1 MRLVLWFLGFAGLC
15 LGAWMLWGAA
25 LERALTG
32 ESGQALVKGPAA
44 GFVGVALLWADLL
57 LPIPSTVVMSAL
69 GWKYGAGIGGLL
81 ASLGSVLAGLTGYG
95 LCRMIG
101 ETAARKLLGAKDYET
116 GHRLF
121 ERGGGWIVALSR
133 ALPILP
139 EALACVAG
147 MVRMPFRSFFV
158 ALLCGS
164 LPMGFLFAAI
174 GAAGRE
180 APAWTLGLNLVL
192 PGILWFVA
200 RRFVRSG
207 LAR

>member
-1 MRLVLWFLGFAGLC
+1 MRLVLWFLGFAVLC
-15 LGAWMLWGAA
+15 LGAWLLWGAS
-25 LERALTG
+25 LERALAG

-44 GFVGVALLWADLL
+44 GLVGVGLLWADLL

-69 GWKYGAGIGGLL
+69 GWRYGAVIGGLL
-81 ASLGSVLAGLTGYG
+81 ATLGSVLAGLTGYG

-101 ETAARKLLGAKDYET
+101 ETAARKLLGERDYET

-147 MVRMPFRSFFV
+147 LVRMPFLGFFV

-164 LPMGFLFAAI
+164 LPMGFLFAVI

-180 APAWTLGLNLVL
+180 APVWTLALNVVL
-192 PGILWFVA
+192 PGVLWCVA